1 MLVGVFLWDSAS
13 GIIKDVKRQE
23 WTIVEDAMRLP
34 VTLKTEMTLH
44 DLIDKVLPMHRQA
57 AFAVSH
63 DKRLLGV
70 LLLADMK
77 AVPRDDW
84 RKKTVGGVMRPVTAD
99 HFVPIGTSLASAR
112 EIARSNEVGSV
123 YVIDT
128 KGDLVGVVGANSSR
142 PV

>member
-1 MLVGVFLWDSAS
+1 
-13 GIIKDVKRQE
+13 
-23 WTIVEDAMRLP
+23 
-34 VTLKTEMTLH
+34 
-44 DLIDKVLPMHRQA
+44 
-57 AFAVSH
+57 
-63 DKRLLGV
+63 
-70 LLLADMK
+70 MK

-84 RKKTVGGVMRPVTAD
+84 RKKTVGGVMRPVAAD

-112 EIARSNEVGSV
+112 EIAKSNEVGSV